1 MWAVLSLP
9 LACLLAQ
16 AWLEPGSTLASRS
29 PEVQVGLETLLTA
42 RAQNKT
48 NQTSERL
55 WAPEEEEGEEDSPWL
70 STEGQKLSREAFNL
84 GFSLLRKISL
94 KHDGNVV
101 FSPLGLA
108 WAMAA
113 LTLGAG
119 GHSRAQ
125 LEELLLQTLNQTRP
139 PHLPALFK
147 RLRESLSH
155 NPELG
160 LAQGSFAFIHNDFDI
175 RETFLNLSKRY
186 FDTECVTVNF
196 RNTSQAKR
204 LMNHYMNQ
212 QTQGK
217 LPKLFDEINPDT
229 ELILVDYILFK
240 GKWLIPFD
248 PALTEMDTFYLDK
261 YKTVKVPMMY
271 RSGKFASTFDKNF
284 RCHVLKLPYR
294 GNASMLVVLMGRI
307 GDHLTLEDYLTTDLV
322 DMWLRNMKVRKM
334 EVFFPK
340 FKLDQKY
347 KMHELLKQMGVQKIF
362 SPWADLSNLAVT
374 ERNLKVSKVL
384 QRAMIEVDEEGTEA
398 MAGTLS
404 EITAYYMPPI
414 IRVDRPFL
422 FIVYEETSRTV
433 LFLGRVVNPTLL

>member
-16 AWLEPGSTLASRS
+16 AWLAPGSTLASRS
-29 PEVQVGLETLLTA
+29 PEVQAGLETLLTA
-42 RAQNKT
+42 RAQSKT
-48 NQTSERL
+48 SQTSERRR
-55 WAPEEEEGEEDSPWL
+55 APEEEEGEEDSPWL
-70 STEGQKLSREAFNL
+70 SPEGQKLSGEASNL

-113 LTLGAG
+113 LTLGAR

-125 LEELLLQTLNQTRP
+125 LEEPLLQTLNQTRP
-139 PHLPALFK
+139 PRLPALFK
-147 RLRESLSH
+147 RLRDSLSH

-160 LAQGSFAFIHNDFDI
+160 LAQGSFAFIHKDFDI
-175 RETFLNLSKRY
+175 RETFLNLSKTY

-271 RSGKFASTFDKNF
+271 RSGKFASTFDTNF

-294 GNASMLVVLMGRI
+294 GNASMLVVLMGI

-322 DMWLRNMKVRKM
+322 DAWLRNMKARKM

-362 SPWADLSNLAVT
+362 SPWSDLSNLAVT
-374 ERNLKVSKVL
+374 ERNLKVSKIL

-404 EITAYYMPPI
+404 EITAYYMPPVI
-414 IRVDRPFL
+414 KVDRPFL